1 MKKINFKENK
11 KKIIIAVL
19 VAVLCVCTASGVII
33 GAEQKRNAQ
42 EKTPASSAL
51 QTASSIEAQ
60 SENEMQSENEIQ
72 SESETQEA
80 QSESTSNAQTK
91 AEKTTKNAST
101 EKAQT
106 TQSEKSTEP
115 EIKKVCVTVT
125 INCKHAAEYGAEVP
139 DYFVSGAKYTAE
151 QGATVFDA
159 LESVCADNGLA
170 IEYKR
175 KTYIE
180 GIGGLKALD
189 CGASSG
195 WTYRVNGELIMKA
208 ASKCEL
214 NDGDRIEWIYVTD
227 ASQ

>member
-51 QTASSIEAQ
+51 QTVSASEEQ
-60 SENEMQSENEIQ
+60 
-72 SESETQEA
+72 
-80 QSESTSNAQTK
+80 SNAEEQNTQDEARETSEKATSTAQTR
-91 AEKTTKNAST
+91 AEETTKKATAEAEQTAQEEISSAS
-101 EKAQT
+101 EA
-106 TQSEKSTEP
+106 KS
-115 EIKKVCVTVT
+115 VCVTVT
-125 INCKHAAEYGAEVP
+125 INCKHAAEYGREVP

-159 LESVCADNGLA
+159 LEGVCADNGLA

>member
-60 SENEMQSENEIQ
+60 SDSEMQ

-91 AEKTTKNAST
+91 AEKTTKKSTT

-106 TQSEKSTEP
+106 AQSEKSTEP

-125 INCKHAAEYGAEVP
+125 INCKHAAEYGAKVP

>member
-42 EKTPASSAL
+42 EKTPASSASQTVSTSEEQSKAEEQNTQDEAQETNSKGTSAAQARAEETTKKATAGAE
-51 QTASSIEAQ
+51 QTAQEEISSASEA
-60 SENEMQSENEIQ
+60 
-72 SESETQEA
+72 
-80 QSESTSNAQTK
+80 
-91 AEKTTKNAST
+91 
-101 EKAQT
+101 
-106 TQSEKSTEP
+106 KS
-115 EIKKVCVTVT
+115 VCVTIT

-151 QGATVFDA
+151 QGATVSDA
-159 LESVCADNGLA
+159 LEGVCADNGLT

-195 WTYRVNGELIMKA
+195 WTYRVNGELVMKA

-227 ASQ
+227 ATQ